1 MLLVLLLLP
10 LHSCGKLLHPWW
22 SATIRTRYLHFWAE
36 SLLND
41 MKSKYTD
48 ASGATYT
55 GKTVSAVKTI
65 TLVSDTVKIT
75 VNKDSVVRSKPFSVT
90 ITGRPS
96 AYYCLW
102 IKGVSSLDSALD
114 DQPPLLT
121 PFQAGVTA
129 GDAICGAFQPQNMA
143 STVATDVSHN
153 NPPAGNDFLRWANV
167 STSTSGTRTVGFET
181 NNFTKAQ
188 KYTIM
193 VQASFDGQVQD
204 RSG

>member
-1 MLLVLLLLP
+1 MVSHSTHLVPTLV
-10 LHSCGKLLHPWW
+10 
-22 SATIRTRYLHFWAE
+22 WAE

-102 IKGVSSLDSALD
+102 LKGVSSLDSALD

-121 PFQAGVTA
+121 PFQAGVDGS
-129 GDAICGAFQPQNMA
+129 GDGNSVVIIQPQNMGTT
-143 STVATDVSHN
+143 TVAQDVSHN
-153 NPPAGNDFLRWANV
+153 ANRPPAGNDFLRWANV
-167 STSTSGTRTVGFET
+167 STTTSGTRTVGFDT

-193 VQASFDGQVQD
+193 VQQNFRRTST
-204 RSG
+204 RPIRLM

>member
-1 MLLVLLLLP
+1 MQQHYNGVRLTSYQRYNPALLLGSNSGLDNATGDCR
-10 LHSCGKLLHPWW
+10 SYRAIQWKTD
-22 SATIRTRYLHFWAE
+22 ATINGQPAYAPGTYTVWAE
-36 SLLND
+36 SLLNN

-55 GKTVSAVKTI
+55 GKTVSAVKTV

-129 GDAICGAFQPQNMA
+129 WR
-143 STVATDVSHN
+143 ST
-153 NPPAGNDFLRWANV
+153 LW
-167 STSTSGTRTVGFET
+167 
-181 NNFTKAQ
+181 
-188 KYTIM
+188 
-193 VQASFDGQVQD
+193 
-204 RSG
+204 

>member
-1 MLLVLLLLP
+1 
-10 LHSCGKLLHPWW
+10 
-22 SATIRTRYLHFWAE
+22 
-36 SLLND
+36 

-96 AYYCLW
+96 AYYCVWL
-102 IKGVSSLDSALD
+102 KGVSSLDSALD

-121 PFQAGVTA
+121 PFQAGVVA
-129 GDAICGAFQPQNMA
+129 GETLCGNFQPQNMG
-143 STVATDVSHN
+143 STVSERMFHTTTPPQEMISHDGQMS
-153 NPPAGNDFLRWANV
+153 PRQLLVQGQLGSTPTTSPRLR
-167 STSTSGTRTVGFET
+167 STLV
-181 NNFTKAQ
+181 
-188 KYTIM
+188 M
-193 VQASFDGQVQD
+193 VQQILR
-204 RSG
+204 RSSTRPIRLM